1 MAHLEEDIIE
11 RAKNTD
17 MIALLESEEGF
28 SFKSTYGERE
38 FKCIE
43 HNSLVVN
50 GNRRRWYW
58 NSRQVGGNNAID
70 YLVKIRG
77 MNFRDAV
84 LHLVGDREQTAYTP
98 IRKAVTE
105 NVSVSKPVRFVLP
118 EQAHF
123 PDGRRNYSNIIAYLN
138 KGRGIDMNIINT
150 LIASGQIYQ
159 GVQYNGLHIVGYN
172 DEGMAFYR
180 FNDNRNWVDYRLQ
193 TLRASPTA
201 TDTYQAEAVSSKYVD
216 NILLKENTKI
226 FKNNLVISTGK
237 NTQGE
242 ISYAA
247 FRIASTNYRFR
258 GEVAGSDK
266 ASGFL
271 IESEGMNDCVY
282 VFESFIDAMSH
293 ANLYNIKYGNK
304 DAWKLHNRLALG
316 GTADTALMEL
326 LKRKP
331 NIRNICLCLD
341 NDSAGRT
348 AAKEIAGRLRSMG
361 YVNIYERYSNEKD
374 YNDELKKVKSIIN
387 EQAEENLSLI
397 HISEP
402 TRP

>member
-172 DEGMAFYR
+172 DEGIAFYR
-180 FNDNRNWVDYRLQ
+180 FNDNRDWIDYRLQ

-216 NILLKENTKI
+216 KILLKDNTKI
-226 FKNNLVISTGK
+226 FKNNLVVSTGK
-237 NTQGE
+237 NAQGE

-341 NDSAGRT
+341 NDSAGHT
-348 AAKEIAGRLRSMG
+348 AAKEIAGKLRSMG

-387 EQAEENLSLI
+387 EQAEEN
-397 HISEP
+397 EV
-402 TRP
+402 

>member
-180 FNDNRNWVDYRLQ
+180 FNDNRNWIDYRLQ

-216 NILLKENTKI
+216 KILLKDNTKI
-226 FKNNLVISTGK
+226 FKNNLVVSTGK
-237 NTQGE
+237 NAQGE

-348 AAKEIAGRLRSMG
+348 AAKEIAGKLRSMG
-361 YVNIYERYSNEKD
+361 YINIYERYPNEKD

-387 EQAEENLSLI
+387 EQAEEN
-397 HISEP
+397 EQ
-402 TRP
+402 

>member
-138 KGRGIDMNIINT
+138 KGRGIDINIINT

-180 FNDNRNWVDYRLQ
+180 FNDNRDWIDYRLQ

-216 NILLKENTKI
+216 KILLKDNTKI
-226 FKNNLVISTGK
+226 FKNNLVVSTGK
-237 NTQGE
+237 NAQGE

-293 ANLYNIKYGNK
+293 ANLYNIKYGKK

-326 LKRKP
+326 LKRKS

-341 NDSAGRT
+341 NDSAGHT
-348 AAKEIAGRLRSMG
+348 AAKEIAGKLRSMG

-374 YNDELKKVKSIIN
+374 YNDELKKIKSIIN
-387 EQAEENLSLI
+387 EQAEEI
-397 HISEP
+397 EQ
-402 TRP
+402 

>member
-84 LHLVGDREQTAYTP
+84 LHLVGDREQTAYMP

-138 KGRGIDMNIINT
+138 KGRGIDMNIINA

-180 FNDNRNWVDYRLQ
+180 FNDNRDWVDYRLQ

-216 NILLKENTKI
+216 NILLKDNTKI
-226 FKNNLVISTGK
+226 FKNNLVVSTGK
-237 NTQGE
+237 NAQGE

-326 LKRKP
+326 LKRKS

-341 NDSAGRT
+341 NDSAGHT
-348 AAKEIAGRLRSMG
+348 AAKEIAGKLRSMG

-387 EQAEENLSLI
+387 EQAEEN
-397 HISEP
+397 EV
-402 TRP
+402 

>member
-84 LHLVGDREQTAYTP
+84 LHLVGDREQTAYMP

-138 KGRGIDMNIINT
+138 KGRGIDMNIINA

-180 FNDNRNWVDYRLQ
+180 FNDNRDWVDYRLQ

-216 NILLKENTKI
+216 NILLKDNTKI
-226 FKNNLVISTGK
+226 FKNNLVVSTGK

-341 NDSAGRT
+341 NDSAGHT
-348 AAKEIAGRLRSMG
+348 AAKEIAGKLRSMG

-387 EQAEENLSLI
+387 EQAEEN
-397 HISEP
+397 EQ
-402 TRP
+402 

>member
-180 FNDNRNWVDYRLQ
+180 FNDNRDWVDYRLQ
-193 TLRASPTA
+193 TLRSSPTA

-216 NILLKENTKI
+216 KILLKENTKI
-226 FKNNLVISTGK
+226 FKNNLVVSTGK
-237 NTQGE
+237 NAQGE

-348 AAKEIAGRLRSMG
+348 AAKEIAGKLRSMG
-361 YVNIYERYSNEKD
+361 YINIYERYPNEKD

-387 EQAEENLSLI
+387 EQAEEN
-397 HISEP
+397 EQ
-402 TRP
+402 

>member
-84 LHLVGDREQTAYTP
+84 LHLVGDREQTAYMP

-138 KGRGIDMNIINT
+138 KGRGIDMNIINA

-180 FNDNRNWVDYRLQ
+180 FNDNRDWVDYRLQ

-216 NILLKENTKI
+216 NILLKDNTKI
-226 FKNNLVISTGK
+226 FKNNLVVSTGK
-237 NTQGE
+237 NAQGE

-348 AAKEIAGRLRSMG
+348 AAKEIAQKLRSMG

-387 EQAEENLSLI
+387 EQAEEN
-397 HISEP
+397 EV
-402 TRP
+402 

>member
-150 LIASGQIYQ
+150 LIASGKIYQ

-180 FNDNRNWVDYRLQ
+180 FNDNRDWVDYRLQ

-216 NILLKENTKI
+216 NILLKDNTKI
-226 FKNNLVISTGK
+226 FKNNLVVSTGK
-237 NTQGE
+237 NAQGE

-361 YVNIYERYSNEKD
+361 YVNIYERYPNEKD

-387 EQAEENLSLI
+387 EQAEEN
-397 HISEP
+397 EQ
-402 TRP
+402 

>member
-216 NILLKENTKI
+216 NILLKDNTKI
-226 FKNNLVISTGK
+226 FKNNLVVSTGK
-237 NTQGE
+237 NAQGE

-341 NDSAGRT
+341 NDSAGHT
-348 AAKEIAGRLRSMG
+348 AAKEIAGKLRSMG
-361 YVNIYERYSNEKD
+361 YVNIYERCSNEKD

-387 EQAEENLSLI
+387 EQAEEN
-397 HISEP
+397 EV
-402 TRP
+402 

>member
-84 LHLVGDREQTAYTP
+84 LHLVGDREQTTYTP

-216 NILLKENTKI
+216 NILLKDNTKI
-226 FKNNLVISTGK
+226 FKNNLVVSTGK
-237 NTQGE
+237 NAQGE

-341 NDSAGRT
+341 NDSAGHT
-348 AAKEIAGRLRSMG
+348 AAKEIAGKLRSMG

-387 EQAEENLSLI
+387 EQAEEN
-397 HISEP
+397 EV
-402 TRP
+402 

>member
-150 LIASGQIYQ
+150 LIASGKIYQ

-180 FNDNRNWVDYRLQ
+180 FNDNRDWVDYRLQ

-216 NILLKENTKI
+216 NILLKDNTKI
-226 FKNNLVISTGK
+226 FKNNLVVSTGK

-258 GEVAGSDK
+258 GEVAGSNK

-271 IESEGMNDCVY
+271 IESESMNDCVY

-341 NDSAGRT
+341 NDSAGR
-348 AAKEIAGRLRSMG
+348 AASATIRQKLMSMG
-361 YVNIYERYSNEKD
+361 YMNVYERFSREKD
-374 YNDELKKVKSIIN
+374 YNEELMMVRK
-387 EQAEENLSLI
+387 AEIE
-397 HISEP
+397 ISYE
-402 TRP
+402 

>member
-98 IRKAVTE
+98 IRNAVTE

-138 KGRGIDMNIINT
+138 KGRGIDMNIINA

-216 NILLKENTKI
+216 KILLKDNTKI

-237 NTQGE
+237 NAQGE

-282 VFESFIDAMSH
+282 VFESFIDSMSH

-341 NDSAGRT
+341 NDSAGHT
-348 AAKEIAGRLRSMG
+348 AAKEIAGKLRSMG
-361 YVNIYERYSNEKD
+361 YINIYERYPNEKD

-387 EQAEENLSLI
+387 EQAEEN
-397 HISEP
+397 EQ
-402 TRP
+402 

>member
-180 FNDNRNWVDYRLQ
+180 FNDNRDWIDYRLQ

-216 NILLKENTKI
+216 KILLKDNTKI
-226 FKNNLVISTGK
+226 FKNNLVVSTGK
-237 NTQGE
+237 NAQGE

-341 NDSAGRT
+341 NDSAGR
-348 AAKEIAGRLRSMG
+348 AASATIRQKHMSMG
-361 YVNIYERYSNEKD
+361 YMNVYERFSREKD
-374 YNDELKKVKSIIN
+374 YNEELMMVRKTEI
-387 EQAEENLSLI
+387 E
-397 HISEP
+397 ISYE
-402 TRP
+402 

>member
-70 YLVKIRG
+70 YLAKIRG

-216 NILLKENTKI
+216 NILLKDNTKI
-226 FKNNLVISTGK
+226 FKNNLVVSTGK
-237 NTQGE
+237 NAQGE

-341 NDSAGRT
+341 NDSAGHT
-348 AAKEIAGRLRSMG
+348 AAKEIAGKLRSMG

-387 EQAEENLSLI
+387 EQAEEN
-397 HISEP
+397 EV
-402 TRP
+402 

>member
-50 GNRRRWYW
+50 GNRHRWYW

-98 IRKAVTE
+98 IRKAETE

-180 FNDNRNWVDYRLQ
+180 FNDNRDWIDYRLQ

-216 NILLKENTKI
+216 NILLKDNTKI
-226 FKNNLVISTGK
+226 FKNNLVVSTGK
-237 NTQGE
+237 NAQGE

-348 AAKEIAGRLRSMG
+348 AAKEIAQKLRSMG

-387 EQAEENLSLI
+387 EQAEEN
-397 HISEP
+397 EV
-402 TRP
+402 

>member
-84 LHLVGDREQTAYTP
+84 LHLVGDREQTAYMP

-150 LIASGQIYQ
+150 LIASGKIYQ

-180 FNDNRNWVDYRLQ
+180 FNDNRDWIDYRLQ

-216 NILLKENTKI
+216 KILLKDNTKI
-226 FKNNLVISTGK
+226 FKNNLVVSTGK
-237 NTQGE
+237 NAQGE

-341 NDSAGRT
+341 NDSAGHT
-348 AAKEIAGRLRSMG
+348 AAKEIAGKLRSMG

-387 EQAEENLSLI
+387 EQAEEN
-397 HISEP
+397 EV
-402 TRP
+402 

>member
-180 FNDNRNWVDYRLQ
+180 FNDNRDWVDYRLQ

-216 NILLKENTKI
+216 KILLKDNTKI
-226 FKNNLVISTGK
+226 FKNNLVVSTGK

-348 AAKEIAGRLRSMG
+348 AAKEIAGKLRSMG
-361 YVNIYERYSNEKD
+361 YINIYERYPNEKD

-387 EQAEENLSLI
+387 EQAEEN
-397 HISEP
+397 EQ
-402 TRP
+402 

>member
-172 DEGMAFYR
+172 DEGIAFYR
-180 FNDNRNWVDYRLQ
+180 FNDNRDWIDYRLQ

-216 NILLKENTKI
+216 KILLKDNTKI
-226 FKNNLVISTGK
+226 FKNNLVVSTGK
-237 NTQGE
+237 NAQGE

-348 AAKEIAGRLRSMG
+348 AAKEIAGKLRSMG

-387 EQAEENLSLI
+387 EQAEEN
-397 HISEP
+397 EV
-402 TRP
+402 

>member
-84 LHLVGDREQTAYTP
+84 LHLVGDREQTAYMP

-216 NILLKENTKI
+216 NILLKDNTKI
-226 FKNNLVISTGK
+226 FKNNLVVSTGK
-237 NTQGE
+237 NAQGE

-341 NDSAGRT
+341 NDSAGR
-348 AAKEIAGRLRSMG
+348 AASATIRQKLMSMG
-361 YVNIYERYSNEKD
+361 YMNVYERFSREKD
-374 YNDELKKVKSIIN
+374 YNEELMMVRKTEI
-387 EQAEENLSLI
+387 E
-397 HISEP
+397 ISYE
-402 TRP
+402 

>member
-50 GNRRRWYW
+50 GNRHRWYW

-180 FNDNRNWVDYRLQ
+180 FNDNRDWVDYRLQ
-193 TLRASPTA
+193 TLRSSPTA

-216 NILLKENTKI
+216 KILLKDNTKI
-226 FKNNLVISTGK
+226 FKNNLVVSTGK
-237 NTQGE
+237 NAQGE

-266 ASGFL
+266 SSGFL

-348 AAKEIAGRLRSMG
+348 AAKEIAGKLRSMG
-361 YVNIYERYSNEKD
+361 YVNIYERYPNEKD

-387 EQAEENLSLI
+387 EQAEEN
-397 HISEP
+397 EV
-402 TRP
+402 

>member
-201 TDTYQAEAVSSKYVD
+201 TDTYQTEAVSSKYVD
-216 NILLKENTKI
+216 KILLKDNTKI
-226 FKNNLVISTGK
+226 FKNNLVVSTGK
-237 NTQGE
+237 NAQGE

-341 NDSAGRT
+341 NDSAGHT
-348 AAKEIAGRLRSMG
+348 AAKEIAGKLRSMG

-387 EQAEENLSLI
+387 EQAEEN
-397 HISEP
+397 EV
-402 TRP
+402 

>member
-123 PDGRRNYSNIIAYLN
+123 PDVRRNYSNIIAYLN

-180 FNDNRNWVDYRLQ
+180 FNDNRDWVDYRLQ

-216 NILLKENTKI
+216 NILLKDNTKI
-226 FKNNLVISTGK
+226 FKNNLVVSTGK
-237 NTQGE
+237 NAQGE

-348 AAKEIAGRLRSMG
+348 AAKEIAGKLRSMG
-361 YVNIYERYSNEKD
+361 YINIYERYPNEKD

-387 EQAEENLSLI
+387 EQAEEN
-397 HISEP
+397 EQ
-402 TRP
+402 

>member
-50 GNRRRWYW
+50 GNRHRWYW

-98 IRKAVTE
+98 IRKAETE

-180 FNDNRNWVDYRLQ
+180 FNDNRDWVDYRLQ

-216 NILLKENTKI
+216 NILLKDNTKI
-226 FKNNLVISTGK
+226 FKNNLVVSTGK
-237 NTQGE
+237 NAQGE

-348 AAKEIAGRLRSMG
+348 AAKEIAQKLRSMG
-361 YVNIYERYSNEKD
+361 YVNIYERYPNEKD

-387 EQAEENLSLI
+387 EQAEEN
-397 HISEP
+397 EV
-402 TRP
+402 

>member
-98 IRKAVTE
+98 IRNAVTE

-138 KGRGIDMNIINT
+138 KGRGIDMNIINA

-180 FNDNRNWVDYRLQ
+180 FNDNRDWIDYRLQ

-216 NILLKENTKI
+216 KILLKDNTKI

-237 NTQGE
+237 NAQGE

-348 AAKEIAGRLRSMG
+348 AAKEIAQKLRSMG

-387 EQAEENLSLI
+387 EQAEEN
-397 HISEP
+397 EV
-402 TRP
+402 

>member
-216 NILLKENTKI
+216 NILLKDNTKI
-226 FKNNLVISTGK
+226 FKNNLVVSTGK
-237 NTQGE
+237 NAQGE

-341 NDSAGRT
+341 NDSAGHT
-348 AAKEIAGRLRSMG
+348 AAKEIAGKLRSMG
-361 YVNIYERYSNEKD
+361 YVNIYGRYSNEKD

-387 EQAEENLSLI
+387 EQAEEN
-397 HISEP
+397 EV
-402 TRP
+402 

>member
-1 MAHLEEDIIE
+1 
-11 RAKNTD
+11 
-17 MIALLESEEGF
+17 
-28 SFKSTYGERE
+28 
-38 FKCIE
+38 
-43 HNSLVVN
+43 
-50 GNRRRWYW
+50 
-58 NSRQVGGNNAID
+58 
-70 YLVKIRG
+70 
-77 MNFRDAV
+77 
-84 LHLVGDREQTAYTP
+84 
-98 IRKAVTE
+98 
-105 NVSVSKPVRFVLP
+105 
-118 EQAHF
+118 
-123 PDGRRNYSNIIAYLN
+123 
-138 KGRGIDMNIINT
+138 MNIINT

-180 FNDNRNWVDYRLQ
+180 FNDNRDFAHYTLQ

-216 NILLKENTKI
+216 NILLKDNTKI
-226 FKNNLVISTGK
+226 FKNNLVVSTGK
-237 NTQGE
+237 NAQGE

-271 IESEGMNDCVY
+271 IESESMNDCVY

-326 LKRKP
+326 LKRKS

-341 NDSAGRT
+341 NDSAGHT
-348 AAKEIAGRLRSMG
+348 AAKEIAGKFRSMG

-387 EQAEENLSLI
+387 EQAEEN
-397 HISEP
+397 EV
-402 TRP
+402 

>member
-150 LIASGQIYQ
+150 LIASGKIYQ

-180 FNDNRNWVDYRLQ
+180 FNDNRDWVDYRLQ

-216 NILLKENTKI
+216 NILLKDNTKI
-226 FKNNLVISTGK
+226 FKNNLVVSTGK
-237 NTQGE
+237 NAQGE

-341 NDSAGRT
+341 NDSAGHT
-348 AAKEIAGRLRSMG
+348 AAKEIAGKLRSMG
-361 YVNIYERYSNEKD
+361 YINIYERYPNEKD

-387 EQAEENLSLI
+387 EQAEEN
-397 HISEP
+397 EQ
-402 TRP
+402 

>member
-216 NILLKENTKI
+216 NILLKDNTKI
-226 FKNNLVISTGK
+226 FKNNLVVSTGK
-237 NTQGE
+237 NAQGE

-304 DAWKLHNRLALG
+304 DAWKL
-316 GTADTALMEL
+316 T
-326 LKRKP
+326 
-331 NIRNICLCLD
+331 
-341 NDSAGRT
+341 
-348 AAKEIAGRLRSMG
+348 
-361 YVNIYERYSNEKD
+361 
-374 YNDELKKVKSIIN
+374 
-387 EQAEENLSLI
+387 
-397 HISEP
+397 
-402 TRP
+402 

>member
-150 LIASGQIYQ
+150 LIASGKIYQ

-180 FNDNRNWVDYRLQ
+180 FNDNRDWIDYRLQ

-216 NILLKENTKI
+216 KILLKDNTKI
-226 FKNNLVISTGK
+226 FKNNLVVSTGK
-237 NTQGE
+237 NAQGE

-348 AAKEIAGRLRSMG
+348 AAKEIAGKLRSMG

-387 EQAEENLSLI
+387 EQAEEN
-397 HISEP
+397 EV
-402 TRP
+402 

>member
-50 GNRRRWYW
+50 GNRHRWYW

-98 IRKAVTE
+98 IRKAETE

-216 NILLKENTKI
+216 NILLKDNTKI
-226 FKNNLVISTGK
+226 FKNNLVVSTGK
-237 NTQGE
+237 NAQGE

-326 LKRKP
+326 LKRKS

-348 AAKEIAGRLRSMG
+348 AAKEIAGKLRSMG
-361 YVNIYERYSNEKD
+361 YINIYERYPNEKD

-387 EQAEENLSLI
+387 EQAEEN
-397 HISEP
+397 EQ
-402 TRP
+402 

>member
-180 FNDNRNWVDYRLQ
+180 FNDNRDWIDYTLQ

-216 NILLKENTKI
+216 NILLKDNTKI
-226 FKNNLVISTGK
+226 FKNNLVVSTGK
-237 NTQGE
+237 NAQGE

-361 YVNIYERYSNEKD
+361 YVNIYERYPNEKIITMS
-374 YNDELKKVKSIIN
+374 LKRLNQS
-387 EQAEENLSLI
+387 
-397 HISEP
+397 
-402 TRP
+402 

>member
-50 GNRRRWYW
+50 GNRHRWYW

-150 LIASGQIYQ
+150 LIASGKIYQ

-180 FNDNRNWVDYRLQ
+180 FNDNRDWVDYRLQ

-216 NILLKENTKI
+216 NILLKDNTKI
-226 FKNNLVISTGK
+226 FKNNLVVSTGK
-237 NTQGE
+237 NAQGE

-348 AAKEIAGRLRSMG
+348 AAKEIAGKLRSMG
-361 YVNIYERYSNEKD
+361 YVNIYERYPNEKD

-387 EQAEENLSLI
+387 EQAEEN
-397 HISEP
+397 EQ
-402 TRP
+402 

>member
-50 GNRRRWYW
+50 GNRHRWYW

-98 IRKAVTE
+98 IRKAETE

-138 KGRGIDMNIINT
+138 KGRGIDMNIINA

-180 FNDNRNWVDYRLQ
+180 FNDNRDWVDYRLQ

-216 NILLKENTKI
+216 NILLKDNTKI
-226 FKNNLVISTGK
+226 FKNNLVVSTGK
-237 NTQGE
+237 NAQGE

-348 AAKEIAGRLRSMG
+348 AAKEIAGKLRSMG

-387 EQAEENLSLI
+387 EQAEEN
-397 HISEP
+397 EQ
-402 TRP
+402 

>member
-84 LHLVGDREQTAYTP
+84 LHLVGDREQTAYMP

-180 FNDNRNWVDYRLQ
+180 FNDNRDWVDYRLQ
-193 TLRASPTA
+193 TLRGSPTA

-216 NILLKENTKI
+216 NILLKDNTKI
-226 FKNNLVISTGK
+226 FKNNLVVSTGK
-237 NTQGE
+237 NAQGE

-348 AAKEIAGRLRSMG
+348 ASATIRQKLMSMG
-361 YVNIYERYSNEKD
+361 YMNVYERFSREKD
-374 YNDELKKVKSIIN
+374 YNEELMMVRKTEI
-387 EQAEENLSLI
+387 E
-397 HISEP
+397 ISYE
-402 TRP
+402 

>member
-172 DEGMAFYR
+172 DEGMAIYR
-180 FNDNRNWVDYRLQ
+180 FNDNRDWIDYRLQ

-216 NILLKENTKI
+216 KILLKDNTKI
-226 FKNNLVISTGK
+226 FKNNLVVSTGK
-237 NTQGE
+237 NAQGE

-387 EQAEENLSLI
+387 EQAEEN
-397 HISEP
+397 EV
-402 TRP
+402 

>member
-105 NVSVSKPVRFVLP
+105 NVSISKPVRFVLP

-180 FNDNRNWVDYRLQ
+180 FNDNRDWVDYRLQ

-216 NILLKENTKI
+216 NILLKDNTKI
-226 FKNNLVISTGK
+226 FKNNLVVSTGK
-237 NTQGE
+237 NAQGE

-348 AAKEIAGRLRSMG
+348 AAKEIAGKLRSMG
-361 YVNIYERYSNEKD
+361 YINIYERYPNEKD

-387 EQAEENLSLI
+387 EQAEEN
-397 HISEP
+397 EQ
-402 TRP
+402 

>member
-98 IRKAVTE
+98 IRNAVTE

-180 FNDNRNWVDYRLQ
+180 FNDNRDWIDYRLQ

-216 NILLKENTKI
+216 KILLKDNTKI
-226 FKNNLVISTGK
+226 FKNNLVVSTGK
-237 NTQGE
+237 NAQGE

-341 NDSAGRT
+341 NDSAGHT
-348 AAKEIAGRLRSMG
+348 AAKEIAGKLRSMG

-387 EQAEENLSLI
+387 EQAEEN
-397 HISEP
+397 EV
-402 TRP
+402 

>member
-50 GNRRRWYW
+50 GNRRRWYR

-216 NILLKENTKI
+216 NILLKDNTKI
-226 FKNNLVISTGK
+226 FKNNLVVSTGK
-237 NTQGE
+237 NAQGE

-341 NDSAGRT
+341 NDSAGHT
-348 AAKEIAGRLRSMG
+348 AAKEIAGKLRSMG

-387 EQAEENLSLI
+387 EQAEEN
-397 HISEP
+397 EV
-402 TRP
+402 

>member
-201 TDTYQAEAVSSKYVD
+201 TDTYQTEAVSSKYVD
-216 NILLKENTKI
+216 KILLKENTKI
-226 FKNNLVISTGK
+226 FKNNLVVSTGK
-237 NTQGE
+237 NDQGE

-348 AAKEIAGRLRSMG
+348 AAKEIAGKLRSMG
-361 YVNIYERYSNEKD
+361 YINIYERYPNEKD

-387 EQAEENLSLI
+387 EQAEEN
-397 HISEP
+397 EQ
-402 TRP
+402 